1 MIDVDTLTPQE
12 LAGMIDHTF
21 LKAYGGPEPIE
32 KLCAEA
38 REYGFAMVA
47 VNAAEAERCA
57 ELLKGSKTRVGVAIS
72 FPLGQMT
79 SAAKAFE
86 IRDAIA
92 KGAGEVDMVQ
102 NLRAL
107 QSGNDAL
114 VLAELEDLAKTCREH
129 GVISKVILENC
140 YLTDEQKVRSC
151 ELAVKAGVD
160 FVKTSTGFGTGG
172 ATVADIT
179 LMRRTVGPDMGV
191 KAAGGIR
198 TLDAALDMI
207 RAGATRIGTS
217 AGVAIVEELKARRMR

>member
-1 MIDVDTLTPQE
+1 MTKAQ
-12 LAGMIDHTF
+12 LAAMIDHTF

-32 KLCAEA
+32 QLCAEA

-57 ELLKGSKTRVGVAIS
+57 ELLKGTKTRVGVAIS

-114 VLAELEDLAKTCREH
+114 VLAELEDLARTCREH

-172 ATVADIT
+172 ATVADIA
-179 LMRRTVGPDMGV
+179 LMRRTVGPEMGV